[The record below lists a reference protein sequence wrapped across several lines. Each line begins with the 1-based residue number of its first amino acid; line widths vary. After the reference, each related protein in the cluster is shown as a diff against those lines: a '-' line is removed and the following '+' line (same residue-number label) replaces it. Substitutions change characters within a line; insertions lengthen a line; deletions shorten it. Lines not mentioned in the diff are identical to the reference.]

1 MKTGWKW
8 VETILSGFLSQL
20 GVIVAVALATFLGT
34 YLGERKATK
43 TLEEA
48 INRKA
53 DTTWVENRMFLK
65 SDVKNVESAKAHEL
79 AGFKALAEKDIDGAI
94 SSFTMSENSYNSYHA
109 SYDIANYLRKR
120 KDHASEP
127 GFWKTTY
134 QYVIANF
141 RSFIPEEYLAVMK
154 E

>member
-1 MKTGWKW
+1 M
-8 VETILSGFLSQL
+8 SQI
-20 GVIVAVALATFLGT
+20 GVIIAVSIASFLGI
-34 YLGERKATK
+34 YYGEKQATK
-43 TLEEA
+43 TIVEV

-65 SDVKNVESAKAHEL
+65 TDVKNVESAKALEL

-94 SSFTMSENSYNSYHA
+94 SCFTMSENSYNSYHA